1 MPSVAVGRSRAITH
15 RPGSNSI
22 ESRGT
27 QKPGA
32 DYIEMKTSIDKIS
45 LHAAGGYNVVV
56 ETPRGSRIKFAYDSE
71 TGLFRAKKLLAMG
84 FTFPFPFGLFL
95 STRADDGDPLDVLLL
110 TDADLPVGS
119 LVRCRLL
126 GGIAMEES
134 IEGKTK
140 RNDRLLA
147 VPLLRHQDRPPYE
160 LLEIPG
166 AELKDI
172 EEFFVSYQA
181 ADGKDVKVVARL
193 DRSEAESIISKAE
206 RS

>member
-1 MPSVAVGRSRAITH
+1 
-15 RPGSNSI
+15 
-22 ESRGT
+22 
-27 QKPGA
+27 
-32 DYIEMKTSIDKIS
+32 MKTSIDKIS